1 MTKNLGRYIVPYN
14 VKNGICIDIGCNL
27 GDFTKKY
34 ENFFNKIYFIEAQ
47 TKLFLNLEKRFN
59 ENNNIKGFNK
69 AVWSESN
76 LMVDL
81 VSHPNND
88 HGSVA
93 VNGGHLNNDWT
104 NRIVNQIETISLE
117 DFLLLISEKFI
128 DYLKIDCETSEYP
141 FLFGKDL
148 SMIKYIGIEIHP
160 QMGMLKYNQLL
171 EWIKQT
177 HILIGGDDSFNKN
190 FNKELLFKL
199 K

>member
-1 MTKNLGRYIVPYN
+1 MSINLGRYLVPYK
-14 VKNGICIDIGCNL
+14 VKNGICIDVGCNL

-34 ENFFNKIYFIEAQ
+34 ENFFKKIYFIEAQ
-47 TKLFLNLEKRFN
+47 TKLFLNLEKRFGQSDN
-59 ENNNIKGFNK
+59 VKGFNK

-76 LMVDL
+76 LMVNL
-81 VSHPNND
+81 VSHPNKD

-93 VNGGHLNNDWT
+93 VNGGHLNSDWT
-104 NRIVNQIETISLE
+104 NQIVNQIDTISLE
-117 DFLLLISEKFI
+117 DFLLLIPEKFI

-160 QMGMLKYNQLL
+160 QMGESKYNGLL
-171 EWIKQT
+171 KWIEQT
-177 HILIGGDDSFNKN
+177 HMLINGDDSFNKK

>member
-177 HILIGGDDSFNKN
+177 HMLIGGDDSFNKN

>member
-177 HILIGGDDSFNKN
+177 HMLISGDDSFNKN

>member
-177 HILIGGDDSFNKN
+177 HMLIDGDDSFNKN

>member
-1 MTKNLGRYIVPYN
+1 MTKNLGRYLVPYKI
-14 VKNGICIDIGCNL
+14 KNGICIDVGCNL

-34 ENFFNKIYFIEAQ
+34 ENFFKKIYFIEAQ
-47 TKLFLNLEKRFN
+47 TELFLNLQKRFGQSR
-59 ENNNIKGFNK
+59 NIKGFNK

-81 VSHPNND
+81 VFHPNND

-93 VNGGHLNNDWT
+93 VNGGHLNDDWT
-104 NRIVNQIETISLE
+104 NKVVNQIDTISLE
-117 DFLLLISEKFI
+117 DFLLLIPEKFI

-160 QMGMLKYNQLL
+160 QMGSSKYNGLL

-177 HILIGGDDSFNKN
+177 HILINGDDSFNKN

>member
-1 MTKNLGRYIVPYN
+1 MDTNLGDYVVPSEI
-14 VKNGICIDIGCNL
+14 KNGICVDVGCNL

-34 ENFFNKIYFIEAQ
+34 ENFFNKIYYIEAQ
-47 TKLFLNLEKRFN
+47 TKLFLNLKKKFKEK
-59 ENNNIKGFNK
+59 NNIIGFNK

-76 LMVDL
+76 LIVNL

-93 VNGGHLNNDWT
+93 VNGGHLNDDWT
-104 NRIVNQIETISLE
+104 NQIVNQIETISLE
-117 DFLLLISEKFI
+117 DFLLLISEKKI

-148 SMIKYIGIEIHP
+148 SMFKYIGIEIHP
-160 QMGMLKYNQLL
+160 QMGVIKYNELL

-177 HILIGGDDSFNKN
+177 HELIHGDDSFNVN
-190 FNKELLFKL
+190 SNKELLFQL

>member
-1 MTKNLGRYIVPYN
+1 MSINLGRYLVPYE
-14 VKNGICIDIGCNL
+14 VKNGICIDVGCNL

-34 ENFFNKIYFIEAQ
+34 ENFFKKIYFIEAQ
-47 TKLFLNLEKRFN
+47 TELFLNLEKRFGQSGN
-59 ENNNIKGFNK
+59 VKGFNK

-76 LMVDL
+76 LMVNL
-81 VSHPNND
+81 VSHPNKD

-93 VNGGHLNNDWT
+93 VNGGHLNSDWT
-104 NRIVNQIETISLE
+104 NQIVNQIDTISLE
-117 DFLLLISEKFI
+117 DFLLFIPEKFI

-141 FLFGKDL
+141 FLFAKDL

-160 QMGMLKYNQLL
+160 QMGESKYNGLL

-177 HILIGGDDSFNKN
+177 HMLINGDDSFNKK

>member
-1 MTKNLGRYIVPYN
+1 MNINLGNYIVPDE
-14 VKNGICIDIGCNL
+14 VKNGICIDVGCNL

-34 ENFFNKIYFIEAQ
+34 GDFFNKIYFIEAQ
-47 TKLFLNLEKRFN
+47 TELFLKLKKRFK
-59 ENNNIKGFNK
+59 ENNNIFGFNK

-76 LMVDL
+76 VKVNL

-93 VNGGHLNNDWT
+93 VNGDYLNDDWT
-104 NRIVNQIETISLE
+104 NQIVNEIDTISLE
-117 DFLLLISEKFI
+117 DFLILISEKNI

-148 SMIKYIGIEIHP
+148 SMFRYIGIEIHP
-160 QMGMLKYNQLL
+160 QMGELKYYGLL
-171 EWIKQT
+171 DWIKQT
-177 HILIGGDDSFNKN
+177 HVLIYGDDLFNKN
-190 FNKELLFKL
+190 YNKELLFKI